1 MRPPAAR
8 DVIASAEWRAL
19 GTRVR
24 LVVHGAGLAVAR
36 DAAERVL
43 DEVDRACSR
52 FRPDSELMTL
62 NASAGRATRVSPL
75 LARVLAGALDA
86 ARRTGGAVDPT
97 VGRALRVIGYD
108 RDFDLLAAADPARA
122 SMTVR
127 VAAVPGWRA
136 VELDVA
142 SGTVR
147 IPRGVE
153 LDLGATGKGLAA
165 DLAAAAAHQAT
176 GGEGGVLVSLGG
188 DIATAGRC
196 PDGGWRILAAED
208 SATPADAD
216 GEVVAIERGAIAT
229 STTTL
234 RRWRVAGGATA
245 HHILDPRT
253 GLPART
259 PWRTATV
266 AAATCEAANAAS
278 TAAIVMGDAAP
289 AWLEAS
295 RLPARIVDRDGR
307 VLRLAGWPASGERP
321 AMPGERPETP
331 GEAAAR
337 TALTAGPAT

>member
-1 MRPPAAR
+1 M
-8 DVIASAEWRAL
+8 IASAEWRAL
-19 GTRVR
+19 GTSVR
-24 LVVHGAGLAVAR
+24 LVVRGAGLAAAR

-43 DEVDRACSR
+43 GEVDGACSR

-62 NASAGRATRVSPL
+62 NASAGRTTRISPL
-75 LARVLAGALDA
+75 LSRALAGALDA

-97 VGRALRVIGYD
+97 IGRALRVIGYD

-147 IPRGVE
+147 VPRGVE

-165 DLAAAAAHQAT
+165 DLAAAAAHDAT
-176 GGEGGVLVSLGG
+176 GGGGGVLVSLGG

-259 PWRTATV
+259 PWRTAT
-266 AAATCEAANAAS
+266 AAAVTCEAANAAS
-278 TAAIVMGDAAP
+278 TAAIVLGEAAP
-289 AWLEAS
+289 AWLEAA
-295 RLPARIVDRDGR
+295 RLPARLVDGDGG
-307 VLRLAGWPASGERP
+307 VLRLAGWPAPGERP
-321 AMPGERPETP
+321 AAPVERPAAPGERPATP
-331 GEAAAR
+331 GEPAAFVAW
-337 TALTAGPAT
+337 TAATAT

>member
-1 MRPPAAR
+1 M
-8 DVIASAEWRAL
+8 
-19 GTRVR
+19 
-24 LVVHGAGLAVAR
+24 
-36 DAAERVL
+36 
-43 DEVDRACSR
+43 
-52 FRPDSELMTL
+52 
-62 NASAGRATRVSPL
+62 
-75 LARVLAGALDA
+75 
-86 ARRTGGAVDPT
+86 
-97 VGRALRVIGYD
+97 
-108 RDFDLLAAADPARA
+108 
-122 SMTVR
+122 
-127 VAAVPGWRA
+127 
-136 VELDVA
+136 
-142 SGTVR
+142 
-147 IPRGVE
+147 
-153 LDLGATGKGLAA
+153 
-165 DLAAAAAHQAT
+165 
-176 GGEGGVLVSLGG
+176 SLGG

-337 TALTAGPAT
+337 TALTAAPAT